1 MGSLQSIDLLVFL
14 VYFVI
19 VAGYGYWV
27 YSRKKKATVS
37 ASHDYFLAE
46 GSLTWWAIGA
56 SLIASNISA
65 EQFIGM
71 SGNGFFVGIAVAAY
85 EWIAALALIIIA
97 VWFMPVYLKN
107 KIYTM
112 PQFLKTRYN
121 ETVSLIMAI
130 FWLLLYV
137 FVNLT
142 SILYLGAIAISGLI
156 GPEYL
161 HAVMLALAVFSL
173 VITLGG
179 MKVIGYTDVIQV
191 AVLIIGGFATIYFAL
206 TIVSERFGVGGG
218 AIAGF
223 KTLMTQAP
231 DHFKLMLDKPTEASS
246 QEDINKYL
254 ILPGIAMYF
263 AGQWIVNLNYWGC
276 NQYITQRALGADLHT
291 ARKGILFAGFLKLM
305 MPIIVMLPGIAAYVL
320 HTGGHLPELRGMD
333 DAYSAILGFL
343 PPGLK
348 GLAVAALTAAIVAS
362 LAGKLNSIAT
372 IYTLDIHMKYFKKN
386 SGFDLKQSVGADL
399 ASPERINNPT
409 PAQQQHSA
417 KTEKEMVWIGRVVA
431 AISIGI
437 AVIFEWKDMLG
448 IAGEGGFTFIQ
459 KYTGFISPGVFAM
472 FILGMFW
479 KRTTGAAAV
488 AGLLTGFGMS
498 IFFNSFAVPLFG
510 SETILY
516 TAYRNSEGVYEI
528 PFLINMGWAFF
539 FTMVVMIGLSLFGP
553 KVNPKAFALDKQMF
567 KLQPSIVVMIVVT
580 LFILAAI
587 YAKFW

>member
-1 MGSLQSIDLLVFL
+1 MNSLSSLDVLI
-14 VYFVI
+14 FVI
-19 VAGYGYWV
+19 YFILVSGYGYWV
-27 YSRKKKATVS
+27 YNKKKKATVS

-71 SGNGFFVGIAVAAY
+71 SGNGYFVGVSVAAY
-85 EWIAALALIIIA
+85 EWIAALALVIIA
-97 VWFMPVYLKN
+97 VWFIPIYLKN

-161 HAVMLALAVFSL
+161 HTVMIALAVFAL
-173 VITLGG
+173 IITLGG

-191 AVLIIGGFATIYFAL
+191 AVLIIGGFATVYMAL
-206 TIVSERFGVGGG
+206 TVVSEKFGLGTD

-223 KTLMTQAP
+223 KTLMAQAP
-231 DHFKLMLDKPTEASS
+231 DHFHMILQKPTAATS
-246 QEDINKYL
+246 QEDVNKYL

-276 NQYITQRALGADLHT
+276 NQYITQRALGADLQT
-291 ARKGILFAGFLKLM
+291 ARKGILFAALLKLM

-320 HTGGHLPELRGMD
+320 HKNGHLEGLRGMD

-343 PPGLK
+343 PSGLK
-348 GLAVAALTAAIVAS
+348 GLAIAALTAAIVAS
-362 LAGKLNSIAT
+362 LAGKLNSIGT
-372 IYTLDIHMKYFKKN
+372 IFTLDIYLKYFKKKTLES
-386 SGFDLKQSVGADL
+386 SGES
-399 ASPERINNPT
+399 S
-409 PAQQQHSA
+409 
-417 KTEKEMVWIGRVVA
+417 EKNMVWIGRMAALA
-431 AISIGI
+431 AIMV
-437 AVIFEWKDMLG
+437 AVMFEWKDLLG
-448 IAGEGGFTFIQ
+448 INAKGGFTFIQ
-459 KYTGFISPGVFAM
+459 EYTGFISPGVFAM

-488 AGLLTGFGMS
+488 AGLITGLTLS
-498 IFFNSFAVPLFG
+498 IFFKNFAVPVLG
-510 SETILY
+510 HETILY
-516 TAYRNSEGVYEI
+516 TAFQTLNDKGELVWQI
-528 PFLINMGWAFF
+528 PFLINMGWAFV
-539 FTMVVMIGLSLFGP
+539 FTMLVMIGISLAGP
-553 KVNPKAFALDKQMF
+553 KINPKAFELDKSMF
-567 KLQPSIVVMIVVT
+567 KLKPSIVAMIVT
-580 LFILAAI
+580 ILLVLVAL
-587 YAKFW
+587 YVKFW

>member
-1 MGSLQSIDLLVFL
+1 MKGLSGLDSLI
-14 VYFVI
+14 FVI
-19 VAGYGYWV
+19 YFILVAGYGYWV
-27 YSRKKKATVS
+27 YQKKKKASVS

-71 SGNGFFVGIAVAAY
+71 SGNGYFVGVAVAAY

-161 HAVMLALAVFSL
+161 HIVMIALAVFAL
-173 VITLGG
+173 IITLGG

-191 AVLIIGGFATIYFAL
+191 AVLIIGGLATIYFAL
-206 TIVSERFGVGGG
+206 TIVSDKFGLGKD

-223 KTLMTQAP
+223 KTLMAQAP
-231 DHFKLMLDKPTEASS
+231 DHFHMILHKPSVTTTTIDQPANLDVQKF
-246 QEDINKYL
+246 L

-276 NQYITQRALGADLHT
+276 NQYITQRALGADLQT

-305 MPIIVMLPGIAAYVL
+305 MPIIVMLPGIAAFVL
-320 HTGGHLPELRGMD
+320 HENGHLQNLRGMD

-343 PPGLK
+343 PSGLK
-348 GLAVAALTAAIVAS
+348 GLAIAALTAAIVAS

-372 IYTLDIHMKYFKKN
+372 IFTLDIYMKYFKKRDTLQ
-386 SGFDLKQSVGADL
+386 GEGM
-399 ASPERINNPT
+399 
-409 PAQQQHSA
+409 
-417 KTEKEMVWIGRVVA
+417 EKNMVWIGKLAALFCIAMAVA
-431 AISIGI
+431 
-437 AVIFEWKDMLG
+437 FEWKDLLG
-448 IAGEGGFTFIQ
+448 IGGEGGFTFIQ

-488 AGLLTGFGMS
+488 AGLLTGFLLA
-498 IFFNSFAVPLFG
+498 IFFNNYAVGIFG
-510 SETILY
+510 KETFLY
-516 TAYRNSEGVYEI
+516 TAFEYQKMENGVVKTLTEI
-528 PFLINMGWAFF
+528 PFLINMGWSFF
-539 FTMVVMIGLSLFGP
+539 FTMVVMIGISLAGP
-553 KVNPKAFALDKQMF
+553 KINPKAFMLDKEMF
-567 KLQPSIVVMIVVT
+567 KLKPSIIAMIVAT
-580 LFILAAI
+580 LIILSAL
-587 YAKFW
+587 YVKFW

>member
-1 MGSLQSIDLLVFL
+1 MNGLSGLDMLI
-14 VYFVI
+14 FVI
-19 VAGYGYWV
+19 YFIMVAGYGYWV
-27 YSRKKKATVS
+27 YQKKKKASVS

-71 SGNGFFVGIAVAAY
+71 SGNGYFVGIAVAAY

-156 GPEYL
+156 GPQYL
-161 HAVMLALAVFSL
+161 HLVMIGLAIFSL
-173 VITLGG
+173 IITLGG

-206 TIVSERFGVGGG
+206 TIVSEKFGLGKD

-223 KTLMTQAP
+223 KTLMAQAP
-231 DHFKLMLDKPTEASS
+231 EHFKMILPKPTEASS

-276 NQYITQRALGADLHT
+276 NQYITQRALGADLQT

-305 MPIIVMLPGIAAYVL
+305 MPIIVMLPGIAAFVL
-320 HTGGHLPELRGMD
+320 HQNGGLTKEMIDSTGSVNQD
-333 DAYSAILGFL
+333 NAYSAILSFL
-343 PPGLK
+343 PSGLK
-348 GLAVAALTAAIVAS
+348 GLSIAALTAAIVAS

-372 IYTLDIHMKYFKKN
+372 IFTLDIYMKYFKKN
-386 SGFDLKQSVGADL
+386 TSA
-399 ASPERINNPT
+399 A
-409 PAQQQHSA
+409 PAEGN
-417 KTEKEMVWIGRVVA
+417 EKNMVWIGKVA
-431 AISIGI
+431 AFVCIAI
-437 AVIFEWKDMLG
+437 AVIFEWNDLLG
-448 IAGEGGFTFIQ
+448 INSKGGFTFIQ
-459 KYTGFISPGVFAM
+459 EYTGFISPGVFAM

-488 AGLLTGFGMS
+488 VGLITGLVII
-498 IFFNSFAVPLFG
+498 IFFKLFAVSVFG
-510 SETILY
+510 HETLLY
-516 TAYRNSEGVYEI
+516 TAFKNASGHYEI
-528 PFLINMGWAFF
+528 PFLISMGWSFF
-539 FTMVVMIGLSLFGP
+539 FTMLVMIIISLAGP
-553 KVNPKAFALDKQMF
+553 KVNPKAFILDKEMF
-567 KLQPSIVVMIVVT
+567 KLKPSIVAMITVT
-580 LFILAAI
+580 LLILAAL
-587 YAKFW
+587 YVKFW